1 MANKPV
7 TMNRIRLIMQSQNQG
22 ESIMEISRKYG
33 ISRNTIKKY
42 RNSLSLDGSVT
53 APITGLSDEQLSEQ
67 LQIPWRKKIVEPDSV
82 GSILKKNSSSKRL
95 LISIWPNSC
104 YGNNTKKKREIM
116 LIATLSL
123 VITYML
129 KSFVLLFLPYFIA
142 FHQNSLRV
150 FFKECLFN

>member
-7 TMNRIRLIMQSQNQG
+7 TMNRISLIIQSLNQG
-22 ESIMEISRKYG
+22 ESIMEISRKYCV
-33 ISRNTIKKY
+33 SRNTIKKHC
-42 RNSLSLDGSVT
+42 NSLSLDGSVT

-67 LQIPWRKKIVEPDSV
+67 LQSPWRKKIVEPDSV

-95 LISIWPNSC
+95 LISIWPISC

-129 KSFVLLFLPYFIA
+129 KSFVLLFLSYLYCFPSEQLAGLLQRNFI
-142 FHQNSLRV
+142 
-150 FFKECLFN
+150 

>member
-7 TMNRIRLIMQSQNQG
+7 TMNRIRLIIQSLNQG
-22 ESIMEISRKYG
+22 ESIMEISRKYC
-33 ISRNTIKKY
+33 ISRNTIKKH

-67 LQIPWRKKIVEPDSV
+67 LQSPWRKKIVEPDSV

-95 LISIWPNSC
+95 LISIWPISC
-104 YGNNTKKKREIM
+104 YGNNTKKNREIM

-129 KSFVLLFLPYFIA
+129 KSFVLLFLPYLYCFPSEQLASLLQRKFI
-142 FHQNSLRV
+142 
-150 FFKECLFN
+150 

>member
-7 TMNRIRLIMQSQNQG
+7 TMNRIRLIIQSLNQG
-22 ESIMEISRKYG
+22 ESIMEISRKYCV
-33 ISRNTIKKY
+33 SRNTIKKH

-53 APITGLSDEQLSEQ
+53 APITGLSDEQLSDQ
-67 LQIPWRKKIVEPDSV
+67 LQSPWRKKIVEPDSV

-95 LISIWPNSC
+95 LMSIWPNSC
-104 YGNNTKKKREIM
+104 FGNNTKKKREIM

-129 KSFVLLFLPYFIA
+129 KSFVLLFLTYLYCFPSEQLAGLLQRNFI
-142 FHQNSLRV
+142 
-150 FFKECLFN
+150 

>member
-7 TMNRIRLIMQSQNQG
+7 TMNRIRLIIQSLNQG
-22 ESIMEISRKYG
+22 ESIMEISRKYC

-82 GSILKKNSSSKRL
+82 GSILKKNFPQSA
-95 LISIWPNSC
+95 C
-104 YGNNTKKKREIM
+104 
-116 LIATLSL
+116 
-123 VITYML
+123 
-129 KSFVLLFLPYFIA
+129 
-142 FHQNSLRV
+142 
-150 FFKECLFN
+150 

>member
-7 TMNRIRLIMQSQNQG
+7 TMNRISLIIQSLNQG
-22 ESIMEISRKYG
+22 ESIMEISRKYC
-33 ISRNTIKKY
+33 ISRNTIKKH

-53 APITGLSDEQLSEQ
+53 APITGLSDEQLSDQ

-95 LISIWPNSC
+95 LISIWPISC
-104 YGNNTKKKREIM
+104 YGSNTKKKREIM

-129 KSFVLLFLPYFIA
+129 KSFVLLFLTYLYCFPSEQLAGLLQRNFI
-142 FHQNSLRV
+142 
-150 FFKECLFN
+150 